1 MIIAERKPLNEIKSF
16 IEQYKKILIAG
27 CGTCA
32 TVCLAG
38 GETEVK
44 VVASGL
50 RIGFL
55 QEDREIEI
63 LEDCVPRQCEPEFV
77 EKIVKRVQE
86 EGVEAVLSLGC
97 GVGVNFLSD
106 KLETVPV
113 FPGVNT
119 KFFGATVE
127 PGVWVEM
134 CAGCGNCI
142 LHLTGGICPIAR
154 CSKSMLNGPCG
165 GSKDGKCEISPDVD
179 CGWYLIVER
188 MKKIGTLHRL
198 EEILPPRDWSTSHAG
213 GPRRVIHEDFLPTF
227 GGGEEAASGETRKEP
242 LPVRTEKERKG
253 TGEQERRCRPP
264 S

>member
-16 IEQYKKILIAG
+16 LENYKKILIVG

-55 QEDREIEI
+55 KEDKEVEI
-63 LEDCVPRQCEPEFV
+63 LEDCITRQCEPEFV
-77 EKIVKRVQE
+77 SKILERVKKE
-86 EGVEAVLSLGC
+86 EVEAVLSLGC
-97 GVGVNFLSD
+97 GVGVNFLAE
-106 KLETVPV
+106 KLETFPV

-119 KFFGATVE
+119 EFFGATVE

-134 CAGCGNCI
+134 CAGCGNCM
-142 LHLTGGICPIAR
+142 LHLTGGICPITR
-154 CSKSMLNGPCG
+154 CSKSILNGPCG

-188 MKKIGTLHRL
+188 MKKIGTLRL
-198 EEILPPRDWSTSHAG
+198 FEDIIPPRDWSTSHHG
-213 GPRRVIHEDFLPTF
+213 GPRRVIHEEIIP
-227 GGGEEAASGETRKEP
+227 SSQ
-242 LPVRTEKERKG
+242 EKE
-253 TGEQERRCRPP
+253 EIQ
-264 S
+264 